1 MAWSESELLLTEPV
15 AVPCRWRSAQ
25 AAFRAG
31 ILSSSRKGLSGLRE
45 PNERELVQGCLGGD
59 RRCQETLYTRYAR
72 RMYAV
77 CLRYARHQ
85 LEAQDLMQEGFIRVF
100 EKLPAFRMEGS
111 LEGWIRRIMVH
122 TAINQYRKKSFQQ
135 ERFGMENLPESPVES
150 LAIDNLGE
158 QELMKLI
165 AELPDGYRHVF
176 NLYAI
181 EGFDHAEIAAMLGC
195 GESTSRSQLSKARSY
210 LQARI
215 ERKEVLHHAGRT
227 SY

>member
-1 MAWSESELLLTEPV
+1 MSPNRLPLNGFSTLQKACS
-15 AVPCRWRSAQ
+15 R
-25 AAFRAG
+25 AAFHTG
-31 ILSSSRKGLSGLRE
+31 PLSTERKGLSTLRGST
-45 PNERELVQGCLGGD
+45 ERELVQGCLAGD
-59 RRCQETLYTRYAR
+59 RRCQESLYTRYAR

-100 EKLPAFRMEGS
+100 EKLAAFRMEGS

-122 TAINQYRKKSFQQ
+122 TAINHYRKKAFQQ
-135 ERFGMENLPESPVES
+135 ERFGLEHLPEAPVEP
-150 LAIDNLGE
+150 LAIDHLGE

-195 GESTSRSQLSKARSY
+195 GESTSRSQLSKARGY

-215 ERKEVLHHAGRT
+215 NRKEILDHAGKT
-227 SY
+227 PH